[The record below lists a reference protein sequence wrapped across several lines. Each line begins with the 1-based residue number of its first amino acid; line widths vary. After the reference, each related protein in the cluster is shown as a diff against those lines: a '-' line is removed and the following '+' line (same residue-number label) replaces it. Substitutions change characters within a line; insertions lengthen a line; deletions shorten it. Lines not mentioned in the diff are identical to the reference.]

1 MADAFHAYHLPALP
15 PPRTEARESVRG
27 PHRTRIAHPVL
38 DPAEISAQATA
49 LLAAGEELRATR
61 STGEMVALIDG
72 VARRFLDPGDPLR
85 HEAARHLPALT
96 GYSPEM
102 VAAVLE
108 GMASEWTSEA
118 LDRLLAAELPDRDV
132 LDDFSPR
139 RGVPGLTRAFPP
151 RLVTHVFSGNV
162 PGVAVTSLVRA
173 LLLRAPSLG
182 KTAAAEP
189 VVPVL
194 FARAIAE
201 ADPLAGRALAVAWW
215 PGADRERT
223 RAALREA
230 EAVVAYGSSETVAS
244 VRDASPR
251 HARFLGY
258 GHRVSFGIVTREA
271 AGGDAPGLA
280 REAARDV
287 ALFDQQGCVSPHLY
301 YVEEGGSVD
310 AAGWSR
316 LLADALAQEEERV
329 PRGVLDPGESAMIR
343 ALRAEAEFGGISD
356 RGGAVHASADGTAW
370 TVLHDPDPGFEASCL
385 NRVVRVKPVASMEA
399 LRERIA
405 PLRHLLQTVGVAGS
419 PERRREIAGWLGEM
433 GASRIVPFGRMAWP
447 PSAWH
452 HDGRPPLAE
461 LLRWCDLEG

>member
-1 MADAFHAYHLPALP
+1 MADAFPAYHLPALP
-15 PPRTEARESVRG
+15 APRTESRESVRG
-27 PHRTRIAHPVL
+27 PHRTLLAHPVL
-38 DPAEISAQATA
+38 DPEEISAQAAA
-49 LLAAGEELRATR
+49 LVAAGEELRATR

-72 VARRFLDPGDPLR
+72 VARRFLDPRDPLR
-85 HEAARHLPALT
+85 HEAAKHLPALT

-108 GMASEWTSEA
+108 GMAREWTSGA
-118 LDRLLAAELPDRDV
+118 LERLLAAELPDRDV
-132 LDDFSPR
+132 LYDFSPR
-139 RGVPGLTRAFPP
+139 AGVPGLTRAFPP

-182 KTAAAEP
+182 KTAATEP

-194 FARAIAE
+194 FARAVAE

-223 RAALREA
+223 EASLREA
-230 EAVVAYGSSETVAS
+230 EAVVAYGSSETVERVREAS
-244 VRDASPR
+244 SP

-258 GHRVSFGIVTREA
+258 GHRVSFGIVTREVTD
-271 AGGDAPGLA
+271 GEAPGLA

-301 YVEEGGSVD
+301 YVEEGGDVD
-310 AAGWSR
+310 AAAWSR
-316 LLADALAQEEERV
+316 LLADALARVEERL
-329 PRGVLDPGESAMIR
+329 PRGALDPGESAMIR
-343 ALRAEAEFGGISD
+343 ELRTEAEFGDLAD
-356 RGGAVHASADGTAW
+356 RGGAVHASAEGTAW
-370 TVLHDPDPGFEASCL
+370 TVLHDPDPGFAASCL
-385 NRVVRVKPVASMEA
+385 NRVVRVKPIASMKA
-399 LRERIA
+399 LRERTA

-419 PERRREIAGWLGEM
+419 PERRRAIAGWLGEM
-433 GASRIVPFGRMAWP
+433 GASRIVPFGKMAWP
-447 PSAWH
+447 PSTWH
-452 HDGRPPLAE
+452 HDGRPPLTE